1 MDQSDR
7 LFVHVTHE
15 IRNQYNCDH
24 MLDRPQHKLLLI
36 IDPAHLN
43 FKLVASWILK
53 IEWIFGK
60 LLSLIFFKQIHC
72 LLQLWH
78 SRCKFYR
85 NKSQNQLLY
94 RQNEQR
100 VYNIGGKL
108 TAIVLEKTFAIEP
121 YSNIDLV
128 LIKFKPVLFFTLKF
142 FVPLKKFHS
151 YI

>member
-15 IRNQYNCDH
+15 IGNQYNCDH
-24 MLDRPQHKLLLI
+24 MLDKPQHKLLLI

-43 FKLVASWILK
+43 FKLVVSWILQ
-53 IEWIFGK
+53 IEWKFGK
-60 LLSLIFFKQIHC
+60 LLSLVFFKQIHC

-78 SRCKFYR
+78 SRLKFQH
-85 NKSQNQLLY
+85 NKIQNQLLY

-108 TAIVLEKTFAIEP
+108 TAVVLEKTLAIEP

-128 LIKFKPVLFFTLKF
+128 LIKFKPVLLFTHKSF
-142 FVPLKKFHS
+142 SPLKKFHS